1 MLSALAAAG
10 VGPILP
16 LKLLCA
22 ASARLGGPDRP
33 FRVRDVLADLRGMV
47 VRDRAGT
54 DDEHVGLFHETF
66 ADYLLVAASESYRI
80 DSVESHRAIVEAIEE
95 LLPSETQSIQDPLQ
109 HYAVIKEADH
119 YWALGDYRR
128 VELSLLR
135 RKPANEV
142 ERVLRYNIWQKWI
155 QSIAVSR
162 VSTHMIKRI
171 VRALT

>member
-1 MLSALAAAG
+1 MLGALAAAG

-66 ADYLLVAASESYRI
+66 ADYLLVAASESLWNR
-80 DSVESHRAIVEAIEE
+80 
-95 LLPSETQSIQDPLQ
+95 
-109 HYAVIKEADH
+109 
-119 YWALGDYRR
+119 LG
-128 VELSLLR
+128 
-135 RKPANEV
+135 
-142 ERVLRYNIWQKWI
+142 
-155 QSIAVSR
+155 
-162 VSTHMIKRI
+162 
-171 VRALT
+171 